1 MIKIMS
7 DSSNKQKNSM
17 KKTSK
22 SIKIAQKTIFAAL
35 QILQVAG
42 GELRGKEVV
51 DKVRAR
57 LTFDEYES
65 HIYQKTGYVRWESI
79 MHFYT
84 IDCMKAGYLRKQ
96 KGIWYLTDEGE
107 EALKLGP
114 EKLLETATRKY
125 REWDK
130 LKKLKEANDVTSE
143 IDGNNESTGSQQ
155 QEALIEQYE
164 TRALEGI
171 RDFVADKNPYEFQ
184 DLVAVLLK
192 AMGYHI
198 AYVSPKGRDGGIDI
212 IAYTDPLGVKPP
224 RIIVQV
230 KHRPESN
237 ISSDEIQRLAG
248 TMKRGTDVGIFVT
261 SGSFSSQA
269 IIEARSTDKHIE
281 LIEFER
287 FISLWQQYYTRL
299 SDEEKNMLPLH
310 PIYFLGRNG

>member
-1 MIKIMS
+1 
-7 DSSNKQKNSM
+7 M

-35 QILQVAG
+35 QILKESG

-51 DKVRAR
+51 DKVRER
-57 LTFDEYES
+57 VTFDEYES
-65 HIYQKTGYVRWESI
+65 HIYEKTGYVRWESI

-84 IDCMKAGYLRKQ
+84 IDCMKAGYMRKQ
-96 KGIWYLTDEGE
+96 KGIWYITDEGE

-114 EKLLETATRKY
+114 EKLLDTATRKY
-125 REWDK
+125 REWNK
-130 LKKLKEANDVTSE
+130 QKKLKEANDVTSE
-143 IDGNNESTGSQQ
+143 IDGDEEGKEAQQ

-171 RDFVADKNPYEFQ
+171 REFVANKNPYEFQ
-184 DLVAVLLK
+184 DLAAVLLK

-198 AYVSPKGRDGGIDI
+198 AHVSPKGRDGGIDI

-230 KHRPESN
+230 KHRPEAN

-261 SGSFSSQA
+261 SGSFSSHA
-269 IIEARSTDKHIE
+269 VIEARSTDKHIE
-281 LIEFER
+281 LIDFER
-287 FISLWQQYYTRL
+287 FISLWQEYYTRL

>member
-1 MIKIMS
+1 
-7 DSSNKQKNSM
+7 M

-22 SIKIAQKTIFAAL
+22 SIKIAQKTIFAAF
-35 QILQVAG
+35 QILKESG
-42 GELRGKEVV
+42 GELRGKEVI
-51 DKVRAR
+51 DKIRER

-65 HIYQKTGYVRWESI
+65 HIYEKTGYVRWESI

-84 IDCMKAGYLRKQ
+84 IDCVKAGYMRKQ
-96 KGIWYLTDEGE
+96 KGIWYITDEGE

-114 EKLLETATRKY
+114 EKLLENATRKY

-130 LKKLKEANDVTSE
+130 QKKLKEANDVTSE
-143 IDGNNESTGSQQ
+143 LERDDESTGAQQ

-171 RDFVADKNPYEFQ
+171 REFIADKNPYEFQ
-184 DLVAVLLK
+184 DLAAVLLK

-198 AYVSPKGRDGGIDI
+198 AHVSPKGRDGGIDI

-248 TMKRGTDVGIFVT
+248 TMKRGSDVGIFVT
-261 SGSFSSQA
+261 SGSYSSLA

-281 LIEFER
+281 LIDFER
-287 FISLWQQYYTRL
+287 FITLWQEYYTRL

>member
-1 MIKIMS
+1 
-7 DSSNKQKNSM
+7 M

-35 QILQVAG
+35 QILQEAD

-51 DKVRAR
+51 DKVREK
-57 LTFDEYES
+57 LTFDDYES
-65 HIYQKTGYVRWESI
+65 HIYEKTGYVRWESI

-84 IDCMKAGYLRKQ
+84 IDCVKAGYMRKQ
-96 KGIWYLTDEGE
+96 KGIWYITDEGE

-114 EKLLETATRKY
+114 EKLLESATRKY

-130 LKKLKEANDVTSE
+130 QKKLKEANDVTSE
-143 IDGNNESTGSQQ
+143 IDGDDESTGAQQ

-184 DLVAVLLK
+184 DLAAVLLK

-198 AYVSPKGRDGGIDI
+198 AHVSPKGRDGGIDI

-230 KHRPESN
+230 KHRPEAS
-237 ISSDEIQRLAG
+237 ISSDEVQRLAG

-261 SGSFSSQA
+261 SGGFSSQA
-269 IIEARSTDKHIE
+269 VIEARSTDKHIE
-281 LIEFER
+281 LIDFER
-287 FISLWQQYYTRL
+287 FISLWQEYYTRL

>member
-1 MIKIMS
+1 
-7 DSSNKQKNSM
+7 M

-35 QILQVAG
+35 QILKESG

-51 DKVRAR
+51 DKIRER

-65 HIYQKTGYVRWESI
+65 HIYEKTGYVRWESI

-84 IDCMKAGYLRKQ
+84 IDCMKAGYMRKQ
-96 KGIWYLTDEGE
+96 KGIWYITDEGE

-130 LKKLKEANDVTSE
+130 QKKLKEANDVTSE
-143 IDGNNESTGSQQ
+143 IDGDNESTGAQQ

-171 RDFVADKNPYEFQ
+171 REFVADKNPYEFQ
-184 DLVAVLLK
+184 DLAAVLLK

-198 AYVSPKGRDGGIDI
+198 AHIAPKGRDGGIDI

-269 IIEARSTDKHIE
+269 VIEARSTDKHIE
-281 LIEFER
+281 LIDFER
-287 FISLWQQYYTRL
+287 FISLWQEYYTRL

>member
-1 MIKIMS
+1 
-7 DSSNKQKNSM
+7 M

-35 QILQVAG
+35 QILQESG
-42 GELRGKEVV
+42 GELRGKKVV
-51 DKVRAR
+51 DKVREK

-65 HIYQKTGYVRWESI
+65 HIYEKTGYVRWESI

-84 IDCMKAGYLRKQ
+84 IDCVKAGYMRKQ
-96 KGIWYLTDEGE
+96 KGIWYITDEGE

-114 EKLLETATRKY
+114 EKLLESATRKY

-130 LKKLKEANDVTSE
+130 QKKLKEANDVTSE
-143 IDGNNESTGSQQ
+143 IDGDDESTGAQQ

-171 RDFVADKNPYEFQ
+171 REFIADKNPYEFQ
-184 DLVAVLLK
+184 DLAAVLLK

-198 AYVSPKGRDGGIDI
+198 AHVSPKGRDGGIDI

-248 TMKRGTDVGIFVT
+248 TMKRGSDVGIFVT
-261 SGSFSSQA
+261 SGSYSSLA

-281 LIEFER
+281 LIDFER
-287 FISLWQQYYTRL
+287 FISLWQEYYTRL
-299 SDEEKNMLPLH
+299 NDEEKNMLPLH